1 MITLTI
7 KLKNGETREVQAYGY
22 GVLAV
27 HKSILAYEKGL
38 WQLTHKPT
46 TGTLA
51 TAKTKRQLIEIA
63 KRVNAYAEEHLIQ
76 WESDDPSR
84 IWRGKNFHDHD
95 THREAIRKICGR
107 A

>member
-1 MITLTI
+1 MITFTL
-7 KLKNGETREVQAYGY
+7 KLKTGETREVQACGY
-22 GVLAV
+22 GVLAI
-27 HKSILAYEKGL
+27 HKSVSKFDVGP
-38 WQLTHKPT
+38 WKLTHMPT
-46 TGTLA
+46 GGTLA

-84 IWRGKNFHDHD
+84 IWCGKNFRDHD
-95 THREAIRKICGR
+95 THREATRKICGR